1 MDWLMRSKLK
11 SVGNAQGESVES
23 ATSSWDPEARIAI
36 VQRKLEGANPL
47 TILKDELSISQVA
60 SRPGLL
66 EKYLTLVEGGD
77 GSIRQSFNVL
87 GLTSEEQVN
96 CLTEMALDK
105 AMLAMMYLGFDPW
118 V

>member
-1 MDWLMRSKLK
+1 MDWLLRSKLK
-11 SVGNAQGESVES
+11 SVGNVQDDSGTT
-23 ATSSWDPEARIAI
+23 TSSNWDPEARIAI

-47 TILKDELSISQVA
+47 SILKDELSISQVA
-60 SRPGLL
+60 SNQRLL
-66 EKYLTLVEGGD
+66 EKYQTLVEGGD
-77 GSIRQSFNVL
+77 DSLRQSFKDL
-87 GLTSEEQVN
+87 GLSAEEQVT

>member
-11 SVGNAQGESVES
+11 SVGNAQAESSGS
-23 ATSSWDPEARIAI
+23 ASSNWDPEARIAI

-47 TILKDELSISQVA
+47 SILKDELSISQVA
-60 SRPGLL
+60 SNRNLL
-66 EKYLTLVEGGD
+66 EKYQALADGED
-77 GSIRQSFNVL
+77 GSLRQGFNVL
-87 GLTSEEQVN
+87 GLTPDEQVT

>member
-11 SVGNAQGESVES
+11 SVGNAQDDSGTTV
-23 ATSSWDPEARIAI
+23 SSNWDPEARIAI

-47 TILKDELSISQVA
+47 SILKDELSISQVA
-60 SRPGLL
+60 SNRKLL
-66 EKYLTLVEGGD
+66 EKYQTLVDGGD
-77 GSIRQSFNVL
+77 GSLRLSFNDL
-87 GLTSEEQVN
+87 GLTSEEQVA